1 MIQSM
6 VFWWFP
12 SVFSKNHPQTGFPK
26 SSKNHRLN
34 HQKIIDFGI
43 FQSFCNTSLM
53 KTREN
58 PKIDDFLMI
67 QSMIFWWFPSVFSK
81 NHPQT
86 GFPKSSKNHRLN
98 HQKII
103 GFSTIPRNATQ
114 NHQKIIVWII
124 NFLHIST
131 GLPLFQAFWSSFNEN
146 QGDIPKT
153 MIFW

>member
-34 HQKIIDFGI
+34 HQKIIDFWI
-43 FQSFCNTSLM
+43 FQSFCNM
-53 KTREN
+53 FNEN
-58 PKIDDFLMI
+58 QGTIPK
-67 QSMIFWWFPSVFSK
+67 SMIFWWFPSVFSK

-86 GFPKSSKNHRLN
+86 GSPN

-103 GFSTIPRNATQ
+103 DWIIKKSSGISTIPRNATQ
-114 NHQKIIVWII
+114 NHQKNIIIHHVPEKLPGII
-124 NFLHIST
+124 LEIIIFST
-131 GLPLFQAFWSSFNEN
+131 CPRKATQNHPRNHPVL
-146 QGDIPKT
+146 
-153 MIFW
+153 